1 MSSMSVNSLI
11 GKDDESENVKA
22 IPQKRSASSGG
33 SIAEE
38 KAESEPSLQPP
49 FQGQNK
55 RTSIPSVSQLSES
68 IPQHTN
74 TPSLSA
80 YKFPQKQIEDQGLL
94 ALLGPNVTSFP
105 FSEETFSNAL
115 KLRAEQ
121 ERTKQE
127 YYRVETANKNL
138 AILQTA
144 LRAQMP
150 VNMIPLLCVGN
161 APELTE
167 EQMKMLIQ
175 QATFGTPSVLHPQQQ
190 VQQVQQHQQPLHFP
204 TSQQQQQPQQQQQQQ
219 PFVGIQPGLSQE
231 QQIQIIQANQKR
243 MQQELQQ
250 KGGSFSQGSPF
261 QKSHTR
267 GGSGGGGVGSQQDT
281 FNVNPGPPLGFR
293 FGAGSST
300 SSVSGRRPLS
310 PAKIG
315 AAAVA
320 NLATPTTPYRG
331 SSSTASTSTRRSAA
345 HHRHSSLPLDTSGI
359 SHRLS
364 SVTSGPESGESNRGQ
379 GLQSPLTGATSTLQ
393 VKPIPAQPLHKQSKS
408 QVQPSQESMTSFQH
422 VIQFHHWKPTTGSPT
437 SSSVG
442 GGSPLKSQT
451 SSHKRRKSS
460 PSIPFQEQQILRPT
474 KEKEFYAESTPKV
487 TFENRNK
494 DEVEMD
500 PDLSIDSSVGEVTES
515 KVDDQANPP
524 KAHHRSESNFA
535 KFPQDKESTAK

>member
-1 MSSMSVNSLI
+1 MSVNSLI
-11 GKDDESENVKA
+11 GKDDENESAKA
-22 IPQKRSASSGG
+22 IPQKRSASSGDT
-33 SIAEE
+33 IAEE
-38 KAESEPSLQPP
+38 KLGAEPSLQPP

-94 ALLGPNVTSFP
+94 ALLGPNVASFP
-105 FSEETFSNAL
+105 FSEEAFLNAL

-175 QATFGTPSVLHPQQQ
+175 QATFGAPSYLHQQQQ
-190 VQQVQQHQQPLHFP
+190 VQQHHQPSNFP
-204 TSQQQQQPQQQQQQQ
+204 PSQQQKPPPPQQQQQQQQQ
-219 PFVGIQPGLSQE
+219 PFVGIQPGLLQE

-250 KGGSFSQGSPF
+250 QGGSFSQSSPF

-267 GGSGGGGVGSQQDT
+267 GASSGGMGSQQDT

-293 FGAGSST
+293 FGAGSSA
-300 SSVSGRRPLS
+300 SSTSGRRPLS

-331 SSSTASTSTRRSAA
+331 TSSSASTSTRRSAV
-345 HHRHSSLPLDTSGI
+345 HHRHSSLPLDTSG
-359 SHRLS
+359 SSRRLS
-364 SVTSGPESGESNRGQ
+364 SVTSGPESGELNRSH

-393 VKPIPAQPLHKQSKS
+393 VNPIPAQPLHKQSKL
-408 QVQPSQESMTSFQH
+408 QVQPLQESMTSFQH

-437 SSSVG
+437 ASSVG
-442 GGSPLKSQT
+442 GGSPLKSQS

-460 PSIPFQEQQILRPT
+460 PSIPFQEQKMLPPS
-474 KEKEFYAESTPKV
+474 KEKEFFAESTPKV
-487 TFENRNK
+487 TSDNRNK
-494 DEVEMD
+494 DEVETD
-500 PDLSIDSSVGEVTES
+500 PDLSIDSSVGEMTEL

-524 KAHHRSESNFA
+524 KAHRRLELNFS
-535 KFPQDKESTAK
+535 KFPKDKESTTK